1 MKERRLSSGD
11 KPENVQRVKGSARVR
26 CVTRRR
32 VMLKIQTLRFAEH
45 RRESRLDDDRER
57 DSENF
62 IDGRNHRI

>member
-1 MKERRLSSGD
+1 
-11 KPENVQRVKGSARVR
+11 
-26 CVTRRR
+26 
-32 VMLKIQTLRFAEH
+32 MLKIQTLRFAEH